1 MKSFVRAIA
10 CLCCFACAVSL
21 FAERNDSVAHWG
33 WQLDVNPSKV
43 LRTDEYVRMWLKKQG
58 AWAVDAQ
65 LRYLTQPKDSDAF
78 ARDYGFPTFALGLTY
93 HYYGGVTMH
102 KDARPVWGMAQEVE
116 YDSHLGNTVS
126 VYGSFERPLLRRRH
140 WEVDY
145 ALSMGVGYTNHKYNR
160 VDAIDNELIGSR
172 WLIYFGAGVHAT
184 YRFAHGWGVKAG
196 VEFKHHSNGALNRPN
211 KGSNSLGPMVGVVFT
226 PGYGE
231 SVSDRSMPQQ
241 SAWGKPFER
250 YWYLDFSLGVGAKVP
265 LEDWQLTQFH
275 TPQSSPDYRTD
286 DFKLYAAYS
295 LQMDV
300 MRRYARR
307 WASGIGIDLFYGSY
321 ADHVASLDAAQGYT
335 DRHSPWSVG
344 IAAKHEVFYHRL
356 SLAMSLGFYLHRQM
370 GHQAKII
377 EKPYYERIGL
387 KYEIPRLGGLSIG
400 CMVKAHLTKA
410 DYTELTLSY
419 PLRF

>member
-1 MKSFVRAIA
+1 M
-10 CLCCFACAVSL
+10 
-21 FAERNDSVAHWG
+21 
-33 WQLDVNPSKV
+33 
-43 LRTDEYVRMWLKKQG
+43 
-58 AWAVDAQ
+58 
-65 LRYLTQPKDSDAF
+65 
-78 ARDYGFPTFALGLTY
+78 
-93 HYYGGVTMH
+93 
-102 KDARPVWGMAQEVE
+102 
-116 YDSHLGNTVS
+116 
-126 VYGSFERPLLRRRH
+126 
-140 WEVDY
+140 
-145 ALSMGVGYTNHKYNR
+145 
-160 VDAIDNELIGSR
+160 DAIDNELIGSR

-226 PGYGE
+226 PGYGA
-231 SVSDRSMPQQ
+231 SVSERTMPQQ

-265 LEDWQLTQFH
+265 LEDWQQTQFH

>member
-1 MKSFVRAIA
+1 MS
-10 CLCCFACAVSL
+10 
-21 FAERNDSVAHWG
+21 
-33 WQLDVNPSKV
+33 
-43 LRTDEYVRMWLKKQG
+43 
-58 AWAVDAQ
+58 
-65 LRYLTQPKDSDAF
+65 
-78 ARDYGFPTFALGLTY
+78 
-93 HYYGGVTMH
+93 
-102 KDARPVWGMAQEVE
+102 
-116 YDSHLGNTVS
+116 
-126 VYGSFERPLLRRRH
+126 
-140 WEVDY
+140 
-145 ALSMGVGYTNHKYNR
+145 
-160 VDAIDNELIGSR
+160 
-172 WLIYFGAGVHAT
+172 
-184 YRFAHGWGVKAG
+184 
-196 VEFKHHSNGALNRPN
+196 
-211 KGSNSLGPMVGVVFT
+211 
-226 PGYGE
+226 
-231 SVSDRSMPQQ
+231 QQ

-250 YWYLDFSLGVGAKVP
+250 YWYLGFSLGVGAKVP
-265 LEDWQLTQFH
+265 LEDWQLTQFQ

-307 WASGIGIDLFYGSY
+307 WASGVGIDLFYGSY

-335 DRHSPWSVG
+335 DRHSPWSMG

-356 SLAMSLGFYLHRQM
+356 SLALSLGFYLHRQM